1 MTSIGLNDL
10 YALTGIDLRII
21 LLALVPIVILQLT
34 LFIVALVSILRKNVP
49 TVDKIIWLIIIFF
62 VNIIGPI
69 VYFAFGA
76 SMLEQKAAEIEE
88 KEERDN
94 Q

>member
-1 MTSIGLNDL
+1 MSSFGLNDL

-21 LLALVPIVILQLT
+21 LLVLVPVFILQAV
-34 LFIVALVSILRKNVP
+34 LFIVALVSILKKKVP
-49 TVDKIIWLIIIFF
+49 TADKVIWLLVVLL

-69 VYFAFGA
+69 VYFAVGA
-76 SMLEQKAAEIEE
+76 GMLEQKAAQIEDRE
-88 KEERDN
+88 QGN